1 MEETIKQIELAVPS
15 IAKEDIQLKLAKYTS
30 VLQNFNSLK
39 DDMMQDVI
47 KNIKKFDEASL
58 PLMATKAIYEIRTNY
73 KDIDKTKLS
82 MSQNLELTNFYKKR
96 LPQVVEEY
104 ITISPRY
111 KEKLKQHNEN
121 PDALLLDS
129 LNEIKKVLVIFL
141 NLFKTIM

>member
-1 MEETIKQIELAVPS
+1 
-15 IAKEDIQLKLAKYTS
+15 
-30 VLQNFNSLK
+30 
-39 DDMMQDVI
+39 
-47 KNIKKFDEASL
+47 
-58 PLMATKAIYEIRTNY
+58 MATKAIYEIRTNY

-121 PDALLLDS
+121 PDALLS
-129 LNEIKKVLVIFL
+129 SSGAG
-141 NLFKTIM
+141 